1 MVTSEIPGI
10 REVHCLDTQGESRV
24 PKAIQFA
31 HEGDISPP
39 LRRLGQSVLLSTD
52 EIEFFESM
60 QNNLSSYE
68 KGEAMVAEGDE
79 YRCCFAIRSGWAI
92 SYRMTM
98 SGRRQI
104 LSVHLPG
111 DFIGLHINFH
121 RRAVY
126 TVAALT
132 KVEVALIEPI
142 RLVEIHQRWPV
153 LAAGLDWSAV
163 RASNILSEHNVSLGA
178 RTAQERILHFYLE
191 LWCRLMLVGEASS
204 EGFQMRMTQ
213 EQVGNALGL
222 SVVHVNKSLKA
233 LTKQGLLDITGRMI
247 DMPDVA
253 AAIRMADFDASF
265 LDSFRLA
272 NDSSLR
278 QGSTRDLLETIDQ
291 LTDEM
296 TERRRENAAVQG

>member
-1 MVTSEIPGI
+1 M
-10 REVHCLDTQGESRV
+10 
-24 PKAIQFA
+24 PKAIEYA
-31 HEGDISPP
+31 HDGDVSPP
-39 LRRLGQSVLLSTD
+39 LRRLGQSVLLSAD
-52 EIEFFESM
+52 EIDFFESM
-60 QNNLSSYE
+60 QHNRATYT
-68 KGEAMVAEGDE
+68 KHEALIEEGSE
-79 YRCCFAIRSGWAI
+79 FRCCFAIRSGWAI
-92 SYRMTM
+92 SYRVTM

-111 DFIGLHINFH
+111 DFIGIHINFH
-121 RRAVY
+121 RRAIY
-126 TVAALT
+126 TVSALT
-132 KVEVALIEPI
+132 NVEVAMIEPM
-142 RLVEIHQRWPV
+142 RLIEIHQKYPV